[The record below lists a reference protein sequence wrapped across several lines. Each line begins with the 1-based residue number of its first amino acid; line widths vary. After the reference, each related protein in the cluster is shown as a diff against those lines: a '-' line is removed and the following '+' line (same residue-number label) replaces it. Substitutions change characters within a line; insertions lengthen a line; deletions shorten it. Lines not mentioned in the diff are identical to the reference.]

1 MGKGKA
7 KGGRK
12 VATTSAA
19 DLADRHDFDGGYLGH
34 DTGSTYSLGAISER
48 LALGVDVAFAC
59 VQRIADAIADADKG
73 EWNGTT
79 RLRDSRLTRRPMAT
93 RTRREWYWLMTATMA
108 LYSAA
113 PVERIIPGYDS
124 DGALSLEPLRPDALS
139 RLDGVYRYTDPGTGK
154 TRKLA
159 DGSVVFARRH
169 VWPTLGVEASA
180 VIKLAR
186 DTFAAAWAAGAY
198 RSDFWENGGAPS
210 LVLTTD
216 QELIG
221 TQAADVQT
229 AWIER
234 RQTNPGAPAVLG
246 KGIVAKTLGADI
258 AAEGASAAASI
269 LGASVARYFGMP
281 PSAVNVKSEAG
292 SLTYT
297 NTSEA
302 GLDLVRYTLS
312 GYRGPLEDL
321 LSDEWDDPERVERIS
336 LDHLTRP
343 GMLDRFQAYT
353 LAVDPETGWMRPNEV
368 RSAEGLA
375 PDPILDLPR
384 RGSPAP
390 AMEAIPNA

>member
-1 MGKGKA
+1 MAKGKH
-7 KGGRK
+7 KGRRR

-19 DLADRHDFDGGYLGH
+19 DLAVRHDFDGGYLGH

-73 EWNGTT
+73 EWNGTI

-93 RTRREWYWLMTATMA
+93 MTRREWYWRMTATMA

-113 PVERIIPGYDS
+113 PVERILPGYDA
-124 DGALSLEPLRPDALS
+124 DGSISLEPLRPDALS
-139 RLDGVYRYTDPGTGK
+139 RIAGDLRYTDPETGI
-154 TRKLA
+154 TRIL
-159 DGSVVFARRH
+159 DPRQVRYARRH
-169 VWPTLGVEASA
+169 VWPTLGIEASA
-180 VIKLAR
+180 VLKLAR
-186 DTFAAAWAAGAY
+186 DTFAASWAAGAY

-210 LVLTTD
+210 LILTTD

-221 TQAADVQT
+221 TQAAEVQT
-229 AWIER
+229 KWIER

-246 KGIVAKTLGADI
+246 KGLKAATLGADI
-258 AAEGASAAASI
+258 AAEGASSAASI

-281 PSAVNVKSEAG
+281 PSAVNVRSEAG

-297 NTSEA
+297 NTAEA

-321 LSDEWDDPERVERIS
+321 LSDEWDDPDRVERIA

-343 GMLDRFQAYT
+343 GMGDRFA
-353 LAVDPETGWMRPNEV
+353 AWAIAADPDTGWMR
-368 RSAEGLA
+368 RSEIRAAEGLA
-375 PDPILDLPR
+375 PDPTVDLPR
-384 RGSPAP
+384 QGAPAP
-390 AMEAIPNA
+390 DLERITA